1 MSESEAQASLKAR
14 FNEAVNQ
21 KSGTRVF
28 AAASAWCGEVYD
40 HNRLG
45 TNATR
50 PMLDSLHK
58 AIIKVLEDAGLPSE
72 VQNCFYV
79 RPPGQHPD
87 GKPIREALILSS
99 EKATLIAKLA
109 CRNPTKRPN
118 DLPKHVLG
126 LLDWI
131 LARFAPRDMMSRW
144 PEYFFIIVN
153 QKFAKEIPLP
163 HNSLL
168 RRYADT

>member
-1 MSESEAQASLKAR
+1 MSDSQAQAALHAR
-14 FNEAVNQ
+14 FTEAVNQ

-79 RPPGQHPD
+79 RPPGQRPD
-87 GKPIREALILSS
+87 GTDNHHARRGQGC
-99 EKATLIAKLA
+99 A
-109 CRNPTKRPN
+109 CR
-118 DLPKHVLG
+118 
-126 LLDWI
+126 
-131 LARFAPRDMMSRW
+131 
-144 PEYFFIIVN
+144 
-153 QKFAKEIPLP
+153 
-163 HNSLL
+163 
-168 RRYADT
+168 